1 MRGRRVNY
9 HLKEVRQV
17 EQIHGF
23 VKLQNDLSP
32 ATLHSEMMIPDDE
45 VMVRDCDSSG
55 SAELAT
61 LCSSQLQ
68 VGDSDNCSP
77 VSFSKNN
84 EARQTRIAA
93 NKARDRIKR
102 CF

>member
-1 MRGRRVNY
+1 
-9 HLKEVRQV
+9 
-17 EQIHGF
+17 
-23 VKLQNDLSP
+23 
-32 ATLHSEMMIPDDE
+32 MMIPDDK

-61 LCSSQLQ
+61 HCSSQLQ

-77 VSFSKNN
+77 LRFSKNN